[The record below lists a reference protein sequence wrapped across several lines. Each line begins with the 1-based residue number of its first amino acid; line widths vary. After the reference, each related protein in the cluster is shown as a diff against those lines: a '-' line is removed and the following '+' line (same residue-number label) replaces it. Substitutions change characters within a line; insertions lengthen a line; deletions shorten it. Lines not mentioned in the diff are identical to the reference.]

1 MATLFG
7 CAVGVV
13 SNGMD
18 VMFKISLRIRE
29 EDWNMMYIHACD
41 RNKETMIIS
50 NNPDILQLY
59 HEWYIRRNLSVGTLY
74 YTMHHYWKYHHSLP

>member
-29 EDWNMMYIHACD
+29 DWNMMYMNACD
-41 RNKETMIIS
+41 RNKKAMIVS
-50 NNPDILQLY
+50 D
-59 HEWYIRRNLSVGTLY
+59 NLNI
-74 YTMHHYWKYHHSLP
+74 